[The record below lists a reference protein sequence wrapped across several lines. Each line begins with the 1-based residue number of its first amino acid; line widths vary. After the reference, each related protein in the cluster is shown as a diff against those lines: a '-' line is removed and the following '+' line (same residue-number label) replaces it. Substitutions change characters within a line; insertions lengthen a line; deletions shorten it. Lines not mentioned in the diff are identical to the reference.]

1 MEVGIFLHLFYNK
14 KYLHISQIGA
24 KIAWYFVETLLLCL
38 FAPFGMRTGCESTAE
53 QQHKSGTN
61 W

>member
-1 MEVGIFLHLFYNK
+1 MEVGIFLFLFCFK
-14 KYLHISQIGA
+14 KDLHISQIGA

-38 FAPFGMRTGCESTAE
+38 FAPFGMQTGCDSTTKW
-53 QQHKSGTN
+53 QHKSGTN